1 MEQINDP
8 IEVEK
13 AWEDLGRPEEPRK
26 PVQYAYTVIVD
37 SEGAIHTQVSE
48 PSDKVDR
55 KANTFDIYSTCQD
68 LVSDIESQL
77 LADRVAKTVIAYL
90 QPTDG
95 AKELR
100 ERLLS
105 ALSDRGIETPNA

>member
-1 MEQINDP
+1 MDEIKSVTDP
-8 IEVEK
+8 IEKEK
-13 AWEDLGRPEEPRK
+13 AWEDLGRPDPRI
-26 PVQYAYTVIVD
+26 QYAYTVIVD
-37 SEGAIHTQVSE
+37 RDGSIHTQVSE
-48 PSDKVDR
+48 PTDNVAR
-55 KANTFDIYSTCQD
+55 KANTFDIYSTCKD

-77 LADRVAKTVIAYL
+77 LADRVARAVVASL

-100 ERLLS
+100 ERLIS